1 MAVCLVFD
9 SEAII
14 MIEEAAE
21 LDNYLPLSFKS
32 EQEYITFLWNTF
44 ETIRELHQSLITE
57 YRIEDENGLS

>member
-1 MAVCLVFD
+1 
-9 SEAII
+9 

-57 YRIEDENGLS
+57 YRIEDENGMS